1 MKKIRGVKDF
11 LPKKKIFY
19 NKVIVYIKKIFYNY
33 FFEIET
39 PIIEKFFFFK
49 KNNLFNE
56 EIYKFKDYSKNILCL
71 RPENTT
77 PCLRIFNLYKKKIK
91 IFYYGNMFRYE
102 KPQKNKLRQF
112 KQLGIE
118 VFQNNIIEEI
128 NILILI
134 NKILFFFK
142 KYIFEI
148 NDFFNFK
155 NKFIYN
161 KIILFFLYK
170 KNIKT
175 KKSIFKII
183 DKKFNIKKFIFNY
196 KFLNKN
202 YNNKIKKI
210 LFLLK
215 KNIIF
220 NPKLVRGIEYYSN
233 IIFEWKNK
241 NSVCGGGGYNFY
253 SYTFLKKIKTSFG
266 LSLGIDRLLFKKK
279 MFKKKMFKIKIN
291 FFLNLFI
298 NKFYFSNNFS
308 NIKIFKINKFILKI
322 IYIKKIF
329 FFHIKKI
336 LNLLKIIINN
346 GY

>member
-1 MKKIRGVKDF
+1 MKILRGLKDF
-11 LPKKKIFY
+11 LPKKKKLY
-19 NKVIVYIKKIFYNY
+19 NKVIIFIKKIFCNF

-39 PIIEKFFFFK
+39 PIIENFYFFK

-56 EIYKFKDYSKNILCL
+56 EIYKFKDYSKKILCL

-77 PCLRIFNLYKKKIK
+77 PCLRIFNLYKKKINL
-91 IFYYGNMFRYE
+91 FYYGNMFRYE

-118 VFQNNIIEEI
+118 IFQNKILEEI

-142 KYIFEI
+142 KYIFEL
-148 NDFFNFK
+148 NDFINFK

-161 KIILFFLYK
+161 KIILFFLNK

-175 KKSIFKII
+175 KKIFFKIL
-183 DKKFNIKKFIFNY
+183 DKNFFIKKFIYNY

-202 YNNKIKKI
+202 NNKKIKKI

-253 SYTFLKKIKTSFG
+253 SYILLKKIKNSFG
-266 LSLGIDRLLFKKK
+266 LSLGIDRLLIKKK
-279 MFKKKMFKIKIN
+279 MIKKKVFKIKTNFILN
-291 FFLNLFI
+291 FFLYKL
-298 NKFYFSNNFS
+298 YFSNNFE
-308 NIKIFKINKFILKI
+308 NIKILKINNFFLKI
-322 IYIKKIF
+322 IYIKKKF
-329 FFHIKKI
+329 FFPIKI
-336 LNLLKIIINN
+336 IFNLLKIIIKN